1 MQFIHRKN
9 GFGVEKKI
17 MIVYNTT
24 LFGAGFF
31 ADIPPKYRFTNFD
44 SGNMTVR
51 CLLQI
56 SERTVTMR
64 LILQQNKRFYPWIAA
79 VVIACAVAAGL
90 LGANIFL
97 VIAASLVLAAALL
110 VKIEF
115 PKKINKLFILP
126 FFLVSALFVFLLMQ
140 FTIGAGIG
148 KRLNIIKFILN
159 VLVIAALHFF
169 VFSICGNMRASVL
182 SVLIFSETLA
192 VIDHLVVQT
201 RSMEIVLTDIFS
213 IMTGL
218 SVAAGYSFTLSEMTV
233 TALFFAVGFGVIA
246 ARTVY
251 PDFADIKSRLFSI
264 FGSVAIIT
272 LASVLV
278 SNSWGNNFIN
288 FIDKYWMYR
297 ASENNG
303 FYLNI
308 LHTASATNVKTPLG
322 YSIDELKK
330 LLEEQTEKGNT
341 TEEKKDTT
349 SEIPE
354 VTTEKKPETETP
366 VTDNTTTGE
375 PETDAEKKKPNI
387 IVVMDETFSD
397 LQAVADYLYENGYA
411 SEKLQT
417 DEEILPY
424 FNSLDSSAS
433 NIEKGWALSSVFGGN
448 TANSEFEFLTGHS
461 MAFLPQNTVAYNLYL
476 EKNNAFS
483 MVDILKKEGYHT
495 VGMHPEVA
503 TNWSRNR
510 IYSYYGFDETLFIDD
525 FTDLDEDD
533 YYRGHVSDSAV
544 FDKIISLYE
553 NNENSEDD
561 SSLFVFA
568 VTMMNHGGYSTE
580 NFDASIHITNYTN
593 YKGAQ
598 EYFSSINKSDE
609 ALKKLIEY
617 FSSVDEETVIV
628 FFGDHQPSLSSGF
641 YSKFFGIADDSD
653 QKLNQAK
660 YVVPYLIWAN
670 FDFEDSTTEITSLNY
685 LGVKTLD
692 IAGIEKTE
700 YMNFLTKVRAD
711 YPAITAAGYWDTDG
725 EFYSFIDSTVE
736 ETTLLKL
743 YKYLQYNALFDA
755 DENKLKAWFIRDY
768 VGDVPH
774 TSAVTSDIVSTE
786 KIPVTEPPTSDK
798 KTDDEKTVPN
808 PE

>member
-1 MQFIHRKN
+1 
-9 GFGVEKKI
+9 
-17 MIVYNTT
+17 
-24 LFGAGFF
+24 
-31 ADIPPKYRFTNFD
+31 
-44 SGNMTVR
+44 
-51 CLLQI
+51 
-56 SERTVTMR
+56 MR
-64 LILQQNKRFYPWIAA
+64 LIIQQNKRFYPWICA
-79 VVIACAVAAGL
+79 VVIACAVTAGL

-97 VIAASLVLAAALL
+97 VIAASLVLTAALL

-115 PKKINKLFILP
+115 PKKINKLFIIP
-126 FFLVSALFVFLLMQ
+126 IFFVSALLVFLLMQ

-148 KRLNIIKFILN
+148 KRLNVIKFLLN
-159 VLVIAALHFF
+159 VLIITALHLF

-182 SVLIFSETLA
+182 SVLIFSEALA

-251 PDFADIKSRLFSI
+251 PDLAGIRSRLCSI
-264 FGSVAIIT
+264 AGSVAIIT
-272 LASVLV
+272 LASVIV

-330 LLEEQTEKGNT
+330 LLEEQKEKENT
-341 TEEKKDTT
+341 TETKNDTT
-349 SEIPE
+349 SK
-354 VTTEKKPETETP
+354 TPETTTDRTP
-366 VTDNTTTGE
+366 VTEKPVTGSETTGE
-375 PETDAEKKKPNI
+375 PETEAEEKKPNI

-411 SEKLQT
+411 NEKLQT

-461 MAFLPQNTVAYNLYL
+461 MAFLPQSTVAYNLYL

-483 MVDILKKEGYHT
+483 MVDILKKEGYYT

-503 TNWSRNR
+503 TNWSRDK

-553 NNENSEDD
+553 GNENSEDD

-580 NFDASIHITNYTN
+580 DFDATIHITNHSNYT
-593 YKGAQ
+593 GAQ
-598 EYFSSINKSDE
+598 EYFSSVNKSDE
-609 ALKKLIEY
+609 ALKKLIDY
-617 FSSVDEETVIV
+617 FSNVDEETIIV

-641 YSKFFGIADDSD
+641 YSKFFGIEDDSD

-670 FDFEDSTTEITSLNY
+670 FDFEDDTTELTSLNY

-711 YPAITAAGYWDTDG
+711 YPAITAAGYWDNSG
-725 EFYSFIDSTVE
+725 EFYSFTDSTTE
-736 ETTLLKL
+736 EPTLLKL

-768 VGDVPH
+768 
-774 TSAVTSDIVSTE
+774 TSDAPDTGEITSGVVSTE
-786 KIPVTEPPTSDK
+786 NTPVTEPPTSDK
-798 KTDDEKTVPN
+798 KTDDEDEVPSS
-808 PE
+808 E